1 MEHRIRKLETYLLN
15 QRERETCTVIKFQLK
30 PQDGRWM
37 RNLKFNTIFLF
48 FQRFY
53 SELKNKTTNKKSS
66 LMRSSLQF
74 GRVWDRWFKLALKW
88 LFFQNFP
95 AAGRELLFASE
106 NFSFIFWRVVKLYKQ
121 MKLQNM
127 PENTILHLADIVQ
140 ENSNSRTKM
149 KIKIFFERKKFVRK
163 SVAPKKG
170 SPNL

>member
-1 MEHRIRKLETYLLN
+1 
-15 QRERETCTVIKFQLK
+15 
-30 PQDGRWM
+30 
-37 RNLKFNTIFLF
+37 
-48 FQRFY
+48 
-53 SELKNKTTNKKSS
+53 
-66 LMRSSLQF
+66 MRSSLQF
-74 GRVWDRWFKLALKW
+74 GSVWDRWFKLALKE

-106 NFSFIFWRVVKLYKQ
+106 NFSFIFWRIVKLYKQ

-149 KIKIFFERKKFVRK
+149 KIKICFERKKFVRK